1 MTQWPK
7 ETLPSANTSLQHQGV
22 VFVYTV
28 SPGSKPASFKWPIKL
43 ITAWE
48 KGRTATEHLEPMAR
62 ASGAVPPRVCAQR
75 AGCFR
80 SVLPVTE
87 AIIPG
92 SLRMEMQRGRR
103 RAAPGEGPGR
113 RSPGSLAAR
122 AGPGPTPPQQPGA
135 GWRTPSLLPSPCGCT
150 TASVSAGAN
159 QRLPR
164 PQAPHN
170 DAACR
175 RRPPSAIRPR
185 RSLAS
190 ARPVRGTLPVS
201 FTSERAQAPYP
212 KARL

>member
-75 AGCFR
+75 AGCLR

-92 SLRMEMQRGRR
+92 SQRMEMQRGRR

-159 QRLPR
+159 ASPGLRPLTTTQPAGGGLPQQSR
-164 PQAPHN
+164 PAAPSLPLALSGGLSPFLSLPN
-170 DAACR
+170 ALK
-175 RRPPSAIRPR
+175 PR
-185 RSLAS
+185 
-190 ARPVRGTLPVS
+190 T
-201 FTSERAQAPYP
+201 P